1 MNKIARNKSKIK
13 HKIESL
19 ERESQLLR
27 EELEGE
33 LEDVKE
39 RVLDFGKIALG
50 IGGGLIFSA
59 IIIKSFILKSE
70 KNDKP
75 NVNYGSIRVYHRFR
89 DQLIHE
95 LSTQATGFI
104 LGIVRDRLKSYI
116 DKNKNAEND
125 DVDITG

>member
-1 MNKIARNKSKIK
+1 MNKIARNKSRIK
-13 HKIESL
+13 QKIESL
-19 ERESQLLR
+19 EQESQLIR

-33 LEDVKE
+33 LVDAKE
-39 RVLDFGKIALG
+39 RVLDIGKIALG

-59 IIIKSFILKSE
+59 IILRSFIGKSE
-70 KNDKP
+70 KNEKP
-75 NVNYGSIRVYHRFR
+75 IVKYGSVRVYHRFR

-104 LGIVRDRLKSYI
+104 LGIVKDRLKSYSS
-116 DKNKNAEND
+116 KNKNAEND